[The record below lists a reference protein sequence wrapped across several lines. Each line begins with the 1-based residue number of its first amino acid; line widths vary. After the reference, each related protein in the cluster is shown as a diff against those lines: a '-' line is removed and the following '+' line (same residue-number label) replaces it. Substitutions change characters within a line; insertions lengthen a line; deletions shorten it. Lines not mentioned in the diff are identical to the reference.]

1 MLLDDRAQS
10 GEEGV
15 ITPYLQEG
23 RNYRTQGT
31 ITTSSLSINERV
43 GLVEEVLRANDEA
56 NDDLEK
62 LLQTAFGM
70 GPNSRL
76 LGRMINL
83 LEAQRDEIN
92 EMKPYIECRPS
103 PSLITLQ
110 QIYAKVDGEIKNVAA
125 LPDIVARDTLMTLV
139 QVLQEGPDY
148 LIDVCLISNII
159 WYTEIVDISYAA
171 SIQHVL
177 DKAINQ
183 KSDLTI
189 FRGAVESILAIS
201 AALSVDLL
209 DDQMDFAYRN
219 LGALLRQLELRVES
233 SKKATT
239 ETIVVNNVV
248 GSSATTGASTST
260 RPPLPGYPAD
270 TSILSSADLPPASS
284 RHSSP
289 NASEFKSI
297 DVKELQTL
305 FGTGVST
312 HTTPLLR
319 LSSFNAT
326 PTGIAAKPT
335 PAPSSPAV
343 SLAGSDSSEEIW
355 EYRGQFLTRSALDL
369 VLRQETLAQADSS
382 GQYAG
387 EVSWDDLRCAW
398 IPVWVK
404 KLKLSDLV
412 EGEIPDSSPAG
423 FQERDTD
430 AWGNKIGWYG
440 PHKEMYYK
448 EEPKWELKD

>member
-1 MLLDDRAQS
+1 
-10 GEEGV
+10 
-15 ITPYLQEG
+15 
-23 RNYRTQGT
+23 N
-31 ITTSSLSINERV
+31 
-43 GLVEEVLRANDEA
+43 
-56 NDDLEK
+56 DLEK

-92 EMKPYIECRPS
+92 EMKPYIESRPS

-148 LIDVCLISNII
+148 LIDVCLISNIV

-270 TSILSSADLPPASS
+270 TSILSSADLSPASS

-312 HTTPLLR
+312 HVTPLLR

-343 SLAGSDSSEEIW
+343 SVAGSDSSEEIW

-382 GQYAG
+382 DQYAG

-404 KLKLSDLV
+404 KLKLGDLV
-412 EGEIPDSSPAG
+412 EGETPDSSPAG